1 MNLPNKLTMLRFAL
15 IPFFVVTYLLLEPSS
30 PIPALLFIIASV
42 TDFLDG
48 YIARRDHLVTTFGKF
63 IDPLADKVLTLS
75 AFILLVGKG
84 QLASWIVV
92 IIVARELMITGFR
105 TVAASNG
112 VTIAASKWGKYKT
125 TFQMLT
131 IIVLLLAHSW
141 LSFMQDTHITEILV
155 ILTLGFTIL
164 SGVDYLVK
172 NRKVLDLNNI

>member
-1 MNLPNKLTMLRFAL
+1 MNLPNKLTMLRVGL
-15 IPFFVVTYLLLEPSS
+15 IPFFVLTYLLLDETS
-30 PIPALLFIIASV
+30 PISALLFIIASA

-63 IDPLADKVLTLS
+63 MDPLADKVLTLT

-84 QLASWIVV
+84 RIASWMVV

-125 TFQMLT
+125 TFQMIA
-131 IIVLLLAHSW
+131 IIVLLLEDSW
-141 LSFMQDTHITEILV
+141 LLMIRQTFIADLFVWLALLFTV
-155 ILTLGFTIL
+155 I
-164 SGVDYLVK
+164 SAVDYLLK
-172 NRKVLDLNNI
+172 NHQVLDLNNI

>member
-1 MNLPNKLTMLRFAL
+1 MNLPNKLTMLRMGL
-15 IPFFVVTYLLLEPSS
+15 IPFFVLTYLLLDETS
-30 PIPALLFIIASV
+30 PIPALLFIVASA

-63 IDPLADKVLTLS
+63 MDPLADKVLTLT

-84 QLASWIVV
+84 QIASWIVV

-125 TFQMLT
+125 TFQMIA
-131 IIVLLLAHSW
+131 IIVLLLEHSW
-141 LSFMQDTHITEILV
+141 LSMIRQTFIADLFVWLALI
-155 ILTLGFTIL
+155 FTII
-164 SGVDYLVK
+164 SAVDYLLK
-172 NRKVLDLNNI
+172 NHQVLNLNNI